1 MLQDKAIL
9 IIEDNVMLALDLSY
23 AVADYGARAM
33 GPVTTAAEALH
44 LLETEE
50 IAAAVLDCHIAD
62 DDVAQI
68 VMCLAERGIPVVI
81 TAITAPPPVVSAVL
95 PDAPILRAPIQ
106 PKLALARLTEEIVKK
121 ASAPPR

>member
-1 MLQDKAIL
+1 MAC
-9 IIEDNVMLALDLSY
+9 VMLALDLSY
-23 AVADYGARAM
+23 VVADCGGRAV

-50 IAAAVLDCHIAD
+50 IAAAILDCHIAN

-68 VMCLAERGIPVVI
+68 VMSLAERAIPVVL
-81 TAITAPPPVVSAVL
+81 TTITAPPSVIAAVL

-106 PKLALARLTEEIVKK
+106 PKLALAKLADLLVKK
-121 ASAPPR
+121 AETKAT